1 MSRFA
6 RPELV
11 TVELPTLPE
20 VEGGELAF
28 EPVLPNPSVLLDL
41 LITIPTFTIGG
52 FFAINAVIAQVK
64 AILALFRQRRMKAK
78 LRARRPMPVLAF
90 KPSEVALAAYN
101 QSLAGLF
108 ALPAGGGAGAGDDTT
123 AAITSAELP
132 EILPADQEPTG
143 EAPTTYNASIGQ
155 ADKPCE

>member
-6 RPELV
+6 RPEFV
-11 TVELPTLPE
+11 TGEVPTLPE

-28 EPVLPNPSVLLDL
+28 EPVLPNPSILLDL
-41 LITIPTFTIGG
+41 AITIPSFVVGL
-52 FFAINAVIAQVK
+52 FALNALLAQIK

-78 LRARRPMPVLAF
+78 LRARRPVPVLAF
-90 KPSEVALAAYN
+90 NANEAALAAYN
-101 QSLAGLF
+101 QALAGLF
-108 ALPAGGGAGAGDDTT
+108 TPSAGAGAGAGDDDTT
-123 AAITSAELP
+123 AAITAAELP